1 MKKLVTVVKA
11 RYCGA
16 RRLRLRFSDGA
27 EKTVDFSQWLHGPV
41 FEPLR
46 DVRVFRKFFLA
57 GGMVCWPN
65 GADVAPEALR
75 AAQDTA
81 ANIPAV

>member
-1 MKKLVTVVKA
+1 MKDLVAVTEA
-11 RYCGA
+11 RYVSGY
-16 RRLRLRFSDGA
+16 RLRLRFNDGA

-46 DVRVFRKFFLA
+46 EISEFRKFFLA
-57 GGMVCWPN
+57 GGTVCWPN

-75 AAQDTA
+75 SVQDASASAA
-81 ANIPAV
+81 